1 MRLVEARTRER
12 DTTSS
17 VSITE
22 KRLPADIRREWA
34 RLVSSDSS
42 SVDKKN
48 KFPGLLKF
56 CSTRKGQSNMI
67 YQICECPELSEV
79 KRANSLFIVLMQWL
93 KILKKTSSSLLKA
106 RVALRAYFTIVPATE
121 PMNANYT
128 YPRLVVSE
136 WTSLEKGVHVGPFL
150 KIGHCLH
157 DCRSRKACGENGCT
171 RTHHRT
177 LHEENREA
185 SVSVTASSCGDP
197 SSDTC
202 LLLLQRVRT
211 GKDWANVMWDN
222 AASLSFITNSKAKAE
237 MLYGTRVEIFYRQ
250 SYVWRC

>member
-1 MRLVEARTRER
+1 M
-12 DTTSS
+12 
-17 VSITE
+17 
-22 KRLPADIRREWA
+22 
-34 RLVSSDSS
+34 
-42 SVDKKN
+42 
-48 KFPGLLKF
+48 
-56 CSTRKGQSNMI
+56 
-67 YQICECPELSEV
+67 
-79 KRANSLFIVLMQWL
+79 
-93 KILKKTSSSLLKA
+93 
-106 RVALRAYFTIVPATE
+106 PATE

-128 YPRLVVSE
+128 YPRLVMSE
-136 WTSLEKGVHVGPFL
+136 WTSSEKRVHVGPFL

-177 LHEENREA
+177 LHEENWEA

-197 SSDTC
+197 SSNTC

-211 GKDWANVMWDN
+211 GKGWANVMWDN

-250 SYVWRC
+250 SYVWTC